1 MLKCALGAS
10 DFPGFFSASLIC
22 RCVICKALFFSLALP
37 RGSPLRRALA
47 KGGVCVRHCRTAF
60 MKHVFPRFCS
70 PKPWATV
77 ANITSACRHGFS
89 EPHSKQTT
97 GQTFAMDA
105 PQLSQIF
112 LTVTKPVTTHSTLQ
126 ANCGLT
132 ALVIDFQL
140 SRMSFCFHNS
150 VFFSVPFLVTG
161 AKGSCRRPTAG
172 MTPSCSSQDRV
183 PLATFPGYLFQ
194 ISHKV
199 NSRMQYKVVS
209 TLQQPFSCQGTPSP
223 L

>member
-1 MLKCALGAS
+1 LQTLLRVLKCALGAS

-22 RCVICKALFFSLALP
+22 RCVIRKALFFSLALP

-70 PKPWATV
+70 PMPWATV
-77 ANITSACRHGFS
+77 ANITSACRQGF
-89 EPHSKQTT
+89 PDPLTKQTT
-97 GQTFAMDA
+97 GQNFAMDA
-105 PQLSQIF
+105 SRLSQIYF
-112 LTVTKPVTTHSTLQ
+112 IVTKPATTHSALQ
-126 ANCGLT
+126 AKWGLT

-140 SRMSFCFHNS
+140 SRMSFCFHSS

-172 MTPSCSSQDRV
+172 MTPSCSSHD
-183 PLATFPGYLFQ
+183 PPSFGY
-194 ISHKV
+194 I
-199 NSRMQYKVVS
+199 
-209 TLQQPFSCQGTPSP
+209 PW
-223 L
+223 